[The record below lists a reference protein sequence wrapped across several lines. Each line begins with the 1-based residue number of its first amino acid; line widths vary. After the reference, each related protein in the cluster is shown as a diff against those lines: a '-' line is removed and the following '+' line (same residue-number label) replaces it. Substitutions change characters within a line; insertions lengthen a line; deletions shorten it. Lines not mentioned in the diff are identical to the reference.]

1 MIKLS
6 RLRNLTIRRETGQKV
21 IPPKILKSTKIAID
35 LTKKKKE
42 TGIGQG
48 MTRENPVKV
57 TKRSLKR
64 MTETETRTDIV
75 TVVAAEINTKSPP
88 LPEIKTIKES
98 HLRNQK
104 EWKIK
109 IQVIL

>member
-57 TKRSLKR
+57 IKRSLKR
-64 MTETETRTDIV
+64 MTETRTDIV

-109 IQVIL
+109 IQVILD

>member
-6 RLRNLTIRRETGQKV
+6 RLRELTIRRETGQKV

-64 MTETETRTDIV
+64 MTETRTDIV

-109 IQVIL
+109 IQVNF